1 MMRAPKRTRVKIC
14 GITRVEDALAA
25 ALGGADAIGM
35 IFYPKSP
42 RFVARTA
49 AREIRRALPPFVSC
63 VAVFVNPSPAE
74 VQEVIE
80 EVGPTHL
87 QFHGD
92 ESAGFCGQ
100 FGLPAIKAFRVRQG
114 ADLLKSTASFPDA
127 AAWLLDAFVE
137 GYGGAG
143 ESFDW
148 SLVPEVLDRPMILSG
163 GLTPINV
170 GEAVRRVRP
179 WAVDVASGVEASKG
193 IKDHGMMERFIQE
206 VRRADS

>member
-1 MMRAPKRTRVKIC
+1 MRAPKRTRIKIC
-14 GITRVEDALAA
+14 GITRVEDAVAA
-25 ALGGADAIGM
+25 AFGGADAIGM
-35 IFYPKSP
+35 ICYPKSP
-42 RFVARTA
+42 RFVARTV

-63 VAVFVNPSPAE
+63 VAVFVNPSAAE
-74 VQEVIE
+74 VQDVIDEVL
-80 EVGPTHL
+80 PTHL

-92 ESAGFCGQ
+92 EPADFCGQ
-100 FGLPAIKAFRVRQG
+100 FGLPAIKAFRVRPG

-127 AAWLLDAFVE
+127 AAWLLDAFVD

-143 ESFDW
+143 KSFDW